1 MGPLFLKEVCTNN
14 EIESAD
20 AGEWIELWKRATE
33 GKTVITDNK
42 YEGHTLAE
50 IIRNIPTRLLKGK
63 VFVVRGQEV
72 RHVDKCLDDFLEFLE
87 AAPVAKVEESK
98 EEVVETKDVD
108 TDSENEESDE
118 GEVDSDEE
126 EKIKKK
132 KKQRNLRD
140 KIRSWNKK
148 YFKTTREPAFNTI
161 DAKQKLIEQ
170 MEPLKDLAVQIQKFE
185 ENFRIGD
192 ETKAELEN
200 ILQEYKDKKELDD
213 LNKNYKTSETD
224 LQTAKE
230 KIAVLKEIHE
240 FQKDFKIGDESVDE
254 LKTKL
259 NELRRD
265 NEERKGL
272 VSEIRKFDNEYSAGR
287 KTIEKLKEDL
297 ETNKLWAEIKTLVD
311 KYFDPTNLGP
321 LKLPKSIYRGNLE
334 AVKELVKKRGR
345 IVEEIW
351 KLTETK
357 DKQPAAEPKL
367 NSKLSNLKKEKQKK
381 EKAAAAAELKKERED
396 KKKKDA
402 EEKAAEKA
410 RLQKER
416 EDKKKEDAEE
426 KQKKAAEQRRAS
438 VAKKDAK
445 KAEKRRK
452 EEAKKWTRKK
462 AKQEVEDDDIT
473 QPISLGVSSSKNY
486 TLYESTRKEY
496 VGVQVVFEDSSQ
508 MVSVRA
514 QGKNYSTISVER
526 KKQDVLGKSRWKK
539 VDKFEDRRH
548 TKTVEILDIGG
559 VWHAQLVHE
568 PKEIER
574 VDIAEVEEL
583 QPYITPNDA
592 QNVTL
597 KATKD
602 DLMIAHI
609 PGKGKTY
616 AAILKAEGVRNKC
629 KDPKPRILVVAPKAS
644 IVAQWQKEVIRFGFD
659 PRHWI
664 FQTNAFFRKTFTT
677 GRYVNWDMLGNST
690 QKMITETLWTRDQ
703 NKYKWNGT
711 GEEATKYFNTEIN
724 ATELFQ
730 DIIYPELVKKKKK
743 QPYSNETTLT
753 REGLIKKITGSKT
766 EYVQDSV
773 TNKFIKASF
782 IKDNNPLNWNTMTA
796 SEREVLKFICSE
808 LKEEKSTK
816 SRFYFFNQ
824 YQEDIFLQF
833 FTEGTEKKKT
843 TYYDVVENKEYDV
856 DGPAYVFFTNLQYG
870 NYLEKL
876 KRDAENT
883 SEKGQDDTTVMDF
896 PDYNG
901 ESPFRRKNIR
911 GKKQKPEG
919 WSTTDYISDTFLKF
933 VEKHHKIEAPNE
945 EDCFRDFKVKQELI
959 RSRRLRKDV
968 KIDVLD
974 KFVVPSHGKSVSQH
988 RYRPESNTIFI
999 LDEAHEP
1006 EAITNNIYKVS
1017 TRLILNYCQNT
1028 VCNIM
1033 VTATPMQSEYPQ
1045 RQLWT
1050 FSQLFQG
1057 KTYDEL
1063 RKMLENEY
1071 KGTTEIKIAKSM
1083 EGFISRSF
1091 EMQPL
1096 QKSEFLENIFFDN
1109 ELAKNFNDIIKMRQ
1123 WGTVEQALLKYV
1135 NSKALNKES
1144 RKNILKALADEIIP
1158 VAQPNPEKVTS
1169 FPTKLKMFT
1178 RFDRGRWQV
1187 EMDSV
1192 RKNICQYAKKDY
1204 EGGES
1209 VYIDYTA
1216 HVQKGVSDFT
1226 FLEQESKEL
1235 CEDGV
1240 VPIVI
1245 EPSGISVDTDIGIMQ
1260 YLFRRAFQNENKKL
1274 IVPILATKDKAKEYL
1289 GKVLLKRFTTS
1300 QKEPDRIID
1309 RRLGELHYYLED
1321 NRGEGDYPQ
1330 WASIDNKYCPNLQSS
1345 KFIEIAKLMKE
1356 KDRAHCNGLV
1366 YHKNYE
1372 IQYGLASVMEGF
1384 GFKRIKST
1392 ELNTIDLDN
1401 VKRKILRKWEV
1412 YSTQD
1417 WTPDKEIERL
1427 KNWGALIR
1435 NASTSKEIR
1444 DMIRKLGKDLEQE
1457 WHQPNR
1463 PGLIEYVKEMG
1474 QRGVQKVYRL
1484 KKPAPISTFGAYETV
1499 SDGVKYEGVVKSKG
1513 NIGGPTYKFG
1523 ARWIEPATK
1532 LEYKNHLSKSFEKY
1546 GRTIKKPENP
1556 DLKKYL
1562 EYAIQTYDENEK
1574 SPDIVRK
1581 NLKDALRYKNT
1592 SVKTNVFLKS
1602 EQKRLKEQF
1611 EDYEDD
1617 IRIWKTD
1624 KRETFADK
1632 LQYLARADFI
1642 KRMYDE
1648 TINSPILKEWNK
1660 ENIKDFLNVDIE
1672 KEVEELEIPDRE
1684 TMVEASVIDL
1694 FPEEEKPERFRSQN
1708 VRKNEINK
1716 FIKEVTRSVKNMKE
1730 KDKKKLTEYDGLDVR
1745 YKGLKLADVQRILQN
1760 PLISQNEALPL
1771 GRNKRVPLGPVYDRM
1786 FALDD
1791 DTFSTYAF
1799 YNGKDT
1805 PTTTR
1810 RDDVRNLFEAGILD
1824 WIIMSD
1830 AGITGVDFKSLRQ
1843 SVCIMVSAGRSPG
1856 IEDQF
1861 VGRMVRE
1868 NSHDLVPRLFQR
1880 VDHVTFYN
1888 TWEKES
1894 KDKTKTKLKKPRSQ
1908 GVGES
1913 KSAEAFDLD
1922 ELLEDMPSVTRSGKK
1937 KQVSSI
1943 FVELTDKQKELLE
1956 VMRKE
1961 QDFLKLTDEEQ
1972 EILDDASEAERNAVL
1987 PMLLTEEQRKTMK
2000 KIRRLMRKGADMSDD
2015 EQVFVNSYLGTPE
2028 WAEADRTL
2036 LFKTKDDDFSSD
2048 SESDGELSEEESKTG
2063 EVLYGEK
2070 TKEIYVPEEKTKKK
2084 AVSGKLHTI
2093 VDSQIDNH
2101 VRISKVIQWGNRVFP
2116 TVNAYLKRE
2125 PKEKVFVCHVCQYK
2139 NENKFCQ
2146 NCGVYIHD
2154 RYLHMEPQKVS
2165 SADVIYPDVQK
2176 GRWVDSKTEDAW
2188 TREENIMWNRRDG
2201 FDSQMRRRDRLSFYL
2216 MFSTV
2221 EHLIRQQHD
2230 QVVSYTHDTGA
2241 IYTRV
2246 KIKDIYA
2253 KENRGKQWYELIGLG
2268 EEVLGVQE
2276 EEYEYESEYSD

>member
-1 MGPLFLKEVCTNN
+1 MGPLFLKEVCTDN

-33 GKTVITDNK
+33 GKTVITDTK

-63 VFVVRGQEV
+63 VFVVRGQRV

-87 AAPVAKVEESK
+87 AAPESEVEESK
-98 EEVVETKDVD
+98 EEVVETKED
-108 TDSENEESDE
+108 TESENEESDE

-126 EKIKKK
+126 EKDKKRK
-132 KKQRNLRD
+132 ELRNLRD
-140 KIRSWNKK
+140 KIGTWNKK
-148 YFKTTREPAFNTI
+148 YFKTTREPAFKTI
-161 DAKQKLIEQ
+161 DAKQKLLEQ
-170 MEPLKDLAVQIQKFE
+170 MEPLKDLAVKIQKFE
-185 ENFRIGD
+185 KNFRIGD
-192 ETKAELEN
+192 ETKAELES
-200 ILQEYKDKKELDD
+200 ILLEYKDKKELEG
-213 LNKNYKTSETD
+213 LNMKFKISETD

-240 FQKDFKIGDESVDE
+240 FQRDFKIGDESIDE

-259 NELRRD
+259 EKLRRD

-272 VSEIRKFDNEYSAGR
+272 VREIRKFDNEYSAGG

-297 ETNKLWAEIKTLVD
+297 ETNKLWAEIQELVD

-334 AVKELVKKRGR
+334 AVKELVEERGR

-351 KLTETK
+351 ELTETK
-357 DKQPAAEPKL
+357 DKQPAAERQL
-367 NSKLSNLKKEKQKK
+367 NSILNKLKKKKEKEEKDEKLRQEKEEKAAEKARLQKEKVAEKARLQKEREEKAEKEKQRKAVAAEEREAKRKQKEEEQERKARKREEEAAVREAKKKKDAEEKARKAEKLRKEREEKAAEKARLKK
-381 EKAAAAAELKKERED
+381 EKAAAAAESKKERED

-402 EEKAAEKA
+402 EEKEK
-410 RLQKER
+410 
-416 EDKKKEDAEE
+416 
-426 KQKKAAEQRRAS
+426 
-438 VAKKDAK
+438 
-445 KAEKRRK
+445 RK
-452 EEAKKWTRKK
+452 EERRRKSIINQQIEAEQKRKEVEWTREK
-462 AKQEVEDDDIT
+462 AKQKVEDDDIT
-473 QPISLGVSSSKNY
+473 QPIPLGVSSSKNY
-486 TLYESTRKEY
+486 TLYESKRKEY
-496 VGVQVVFEDSSQ
+496 VGVQLVFEDSSQ

-526 KKQDVLGKSRWKK
+526 KKQDVLGKSGWKK

-548 TKTVEILDIGG
+548 TKTVEILNIGG

-568 PKEIER
+568 PKELER
-574 VDIAEVEEL
+574 VDIAKVEKL
-583 QPYITPNDA
+583 KPYTTPNDA

-677 GRYVNWDMLGNST
+677 GRYVNWDMLGDST
-690 QKMITETLWTRDQ
+690 QKMITDTLWKGGRTT
-703 NKYKWNGT
+703 YKWEGI

-833 FTEGTEKKKT
+833 FTEGDK
-843 TYYDVVENKEYDV
+843 YYDVVEDKEYDV
-856 DGPAYVFFTNLQYG
+856 DGPSYVFFTNLQYG

-876 KRDAENT
+876 KRDADNT
-883 SEKGQDDTTVMDF
+883 SEKGQDDTAVMDF

-933 VEKHHKIEAPNE
+933 VEKHHKIETPNK
-945 EDCFRDFKVKQELI
+945 EDCFRDFKVKQQLI
-959 RSRRLRKDV
+959 RSDRKRGDV

-1063 RKMLENEY
+1063 RTMYQNDERQ
-1071 KGTTEIKIAKSM
+1071 TEIEIAKSM
-1083 EGFISRSF
+1083 KGFISRSF

-1096 QKSEFLENIFFDN
+1096 QKSEFLENIFFDD
-1109 ELAKNFNDIIKMRQ
+1109 ELATKFNDIIKMRQ
-1123 WGTVEQALLKYV
+1123 WGTVDKALLNYV
-1135 NSKALNKES
+1135 QKFSIES

-1187 EMDSV
+1187 EMDNV

-1216 HVQKGVSDFT
+1216 HAQKGVSKFE

-1235 CEDGV
+1235 CKDGV

-1245 EPSGISVDTDIGIMQ
+1245 EPSGISVDADIGIMQ
-1260 YLFRRAFQNENKKL
+1260 YLFRRAFQNENKL

-1309 RRLGELHYYLED
+1309 RRLGKLYYYLQD

-1330 WASIDNKYCPNLQSS
+1330 WASIENKYCPNLQSS

-1392 ELNTIDLDN
+1392 ELDKIDLDN
-1401 VKRKILRKWEV
+1401 VKQKILRKWEV
-1412 YSTQD
+1412 YSTQG
-1417 WTPDKEIERL
+1417 WTPYKEIERL

-1435 NASTSKEIR
+1435 NASTSEKIR
-1444 DMIRKLGKDLEQE
+1444 DMIRKLGRDLEKA
-1457 WHQPNR
+1457 WHQPKQ
-1463 PGLIEYVKEMG
+1463 PELIQFVKEMG
-1474 QRGVQKVYRL
+1474 RRGVQKVYRL

-1617 IRIWKTD
+1617 IRIWKKD

-1694 FPEEEKPERFRSQN
+1694 FPEEEKPGAFRSQK

-1716 FIKEVTRSVKNMKE
+1716 FIEEVTRSVKNMKE
-1730 KDKKKLTEYDGLDVR
+1730 KDKKKLTEYDGLEVR
-1745 YKGLKLADVQRILQN
+1745 YEGLKLADVQRILQN

-1894 KDKTKTKLKKPRSQ
+1894 KDKTKLKKPRSQ
-1908 GVGES
+1908 GVEES
-1913 KSAEAFDLD
+1913 KTAEAFDLD
-1922 ELLEDMPSVTRSGKK
+1922 ELLEDMPSVTRSGRER
-1937 KQVSSI
+1937 QESSAP
-1943 FVELTDKQKELLE
+1943 VELTDEQKEL
-1956 VMRKE
+1956 
-1961 QDFLKLTDEEQ
+1961 
-1972 EILDDASEAERNAVL
+1972 
-1987 PMLLTEEQRKTMK
+1987 
-2000 KIRRLMRKGADMSDD
+2000 
-2015 EQVFVNSYLGTPE
+2015 
-2028 WAEADRTL
+2028 
-2036 LFKTKDDDFSSD
+2036 
-2048 SESDGELSEEESKTG
+2048 
-2063 EVLYGEK
+2063 
-2070 TKEIYVPEEKTKKK
+2070 
-2084 AVSGKLHTI
+2084 
-2093 VDSQIDNH
+2093 
-2101 VRISKVIQWGNRVFP
+2101 
-2116 TVNAYLKRE
+2116 
-2125 PKEKVFVCHVCQYK
+2125 
-2139 NENKFCQ
+2139 
-2146 NCGVYIHD
+2146 
-2154 RYLHMEPQKVS
+2154 
-2165 SADVIYPDVQK
+2165 
-2176 GRWVDSKTEDAW
+2176 
-2188 TREENIMWNRRDG
+2188 
-2201 FDSQMRRRDRLSFYL
+2201 
-2216 MFSTV
+2216 
-2221 EHLIRQQHD
+2221 
-2230 QVVSYTHDTGA
+2230 
-2241 IYTRV
+2241 
-2246 KIKDIYA
+2246 
-2253 KENRGKQWYELIGLG
+2253 
-2268 EEVLGVQE
+2268 
-2276 EEYEYESEYSD
+2276 